1 MKVSCCRPIRD
12 NVRAPAKLL
21 TGLNEVLCG
30 NTLGQYVTA
39 AYVYLDAQTREF
51 RYAAAGH
58 PAMLL
63 MRGDRVISISE
74 NGMLLGATSD
84 STYTQCSL
92 P

>member
-1 MKVSCCRPIRD
+1 
-12 NVRAPAKLL
+12 
-21 TGLNEVLCG
+21 
-30 NTLGQYVTA
+30 
-39 AYVYLDAQTREF
+39 
-51 RYAAAGH
+51 
-58 PAMLL
+58 MLL